1 MNILTVE
8 CVRHLDSTSQK
19 RCSNSLRYHK
29 SYRKSLC
36 MKQWIFFFDSI
47 ALSFSMLF
55 KNKSLYYV
63 NFFVKNYSDTF

>member
-1 MNILTVE
+1 
-8 CVRHLDSTSQK
+8 
-19 RCSNSLRYHK
+19 
-29 SYRKSLC
+29 

-63 NFFVKNYSDTF
+63 NFFVKNYSDTFFIGLIFKSVFIK